1 MLHYLYFELWMNW
14 RRPVRALN
22 RMACNQSPSDGPL
35 QQTFITHYTVSG
47 LVWGKTNR
55 YRNCYYMHSRCKLG
69 YYSHKMHPVVCCK
82 YKDIVTV
89 MIPKIVATE
98 IRQLTY
104 LMSSKSLLRQTLPLL
119 AKY

>member
-1 MLHYLYFELWMNW
+1 MNW

-47 LVWGKTNR
+47 LVWEKLTGTGTVITCTQGVNWAIIHTKCILLCVVNIKT
-55 YRNCYYMHSRCKLG
+55 L
-69 YYSHKMHPVVCCK
+69 
-82 YKDIVTV
+82 
-89 MIPKIVATE
+89 MIPKIEATE